1 MIREWLNK
9 VGRRRGRGKS
19 GGGVAVQEKEA
30 ASQENSG
37 SVVPLRKNP
46 ESAIVRKKD
55 SAELFQEAVDKLV
68 DRLEQINAGIAQRV
82 GQNEQMLD
90 KMSRLPEFLSSLPQQ
105 AQEQKEI
112 LQELAAELKD
122 KTASEQKMVDSITG
136 MTEQAVEQTRKLV
149 DIREQLGGAAK
160 TNRQLCAN
168 MVRFGD
174 SLDKLNAGTD
184 TQVEWTQHLS
194 RSLAATDQYLKMT
207 LARQQSRFLW
217 VFAISMAVCLAVIAG
232 LIAVLFMMSR

>member
-1 MIREWLNK
+1 MIREWWNK
-9 VGRRRGRGKS
+9 VGRRHGRGKT
-19 GGGVAVQEKEA
+19 GGGVAVQEET

-46 ESAIVRKKD
+46 DSAIVRKKD
-55 SAELFQEAVDKLV
+55 SSELFQEAVDKLV

-136 MTEQAVEQTRKLV
+136 MTEQAVEQTRKLS
-149 DIREQLGGAAK
+149 DIRDQLHGSTK
-160 TNRQLCAN
+160 TNRQLCDN
-168 MVRFGD
+168 MGRFGD
-174 SLDKLNAGTD
+174 SLDKLNTGTD
-184 TQVEWTQHLS
+184 TQTEWIGHLS
-194 RSLAATDQYLKMT
+194 RSMAVTDQYLKMT
-207 LARQQSRFLW
+207 LARQHRQFLW
-217 VFAISMAVCLAVIAG
+217 VFVISMVVCLAAIAG
-232 LIAVLFMMSR
+232 LITVLFMMSR

>member
-1 MIREWLNK
+1 MIREWWNK
-9 VGRRRGRGKS
+9 VGWRRGRGKT
-19 GGGVAVQEKEA
+19 GGGVAVQEEA
-30 ASQENSG
+30 ASQENSS

-55 SAELFQEAVDKLV
+55 STELFQEAVDKLV

-82 GQNEQMLD
+82 GQNEQLLD
-90 KMSRLPEFLSSLPQQ
+90 RMSRLPEFLSSLPQQ

-136 MTEQAVEQTRKLV
+136 MTEQAVEQTRKLS
-149 DIREQLGGAAK
+149 DIREQLGGSAK
-160 TNRQLCAN
+160 TNRQLCDN
-168 MVRFGD
+168 MGRFGD
-174 SLDKLNAGTD
+174 SLDKLNVGTD

-217 VFAISMAVCLAVIAG
+217 VFAISMAVCLTAIAG
-232 LIAVLFMMSR
+232 LVIGLWVFIK

>member
-1 MIREWLNK
+1 MIREWWNK
-9 VGRRRGRGKS
+9 VGWRRGRGKS
-19 GGGVAVQEKEA
+19 GGGAAVQEEP
-30 ASQENSG
+30 ASRENSG
-37 SVVPLRKNP
+37 SVVPLRKNT

-136 MTEQAVEQTRKLV
+136 MTEQAVEQTRKLT

-160 TNRQLCAN
+160 TNRQLCDN
-168 MVRFGD
+168 MGRFGD
-174 SLDKLNAGTD
+174 SLDKLNTGTD
-184 TQVEWTQHLS
+184 TQTEWIGHLS

-217 VFAISMAVCLAVIAG
+217 IFAISMVVSLAAILG
-232 LIAVLFMMSR
+232 LAIGLFLMSR

>member
-1 MIREWLNK
+1 MIREWWNK
-9 VGRRRGRGKS
+9 VGWRHGRGKS
-19 GGGVAVQEKEA
+19 GGGVAVQEEA
-30 ASQENSG
+30 AAQENSS
-37 SVVPLRKNP
+37 SVVPLRKNT

-82 GQNEQMLD
+82 GQNEQLLD
-90 KMSRLPEFLSSLPQQ
+90 RMSRLPEFLSSLPQQ

-136 MTEQAVEQTRKLV
+136 MTEQSVEQTRKLA
-149 DIREQLGGAAK
+149 DIREQLHGSAK
-160 TNRQLCAN
+160 TNRQLCDN
-168 MVRFGD
+168 MGRFGD
-174 SLDKLNAGTD
+174 SLDKLNTGTD
-184 TQVEWTQHLS
+184 TQTEWIGHLS

-217 VFAISMAVCLAVIAG
+217 VFAISMAVCLAAIAG
-232 LIAVLFMMSR
+232 LVIVLVLVK